1 MAKIKIIF
9 GPNTFFQKQIPENYI
24 PLEHYIR
31 FTDSL
36 TVNIFKEF
44 DYTKVEDY
52 LSSEIVVAE
61 TNAYSSIKTGAVQNF
76 KNILD
81 LLFDYSDGIFLQNP
95 PKNVLHMIRSN
106 YKRNIDYE
114 EILFRYKNINVNN
127 LKKINRYLRNNI
139 VGQDSALDRV
149 MANMYSL
156 TKNKKSKPIVLML
169 YGASGVGKTETAK
182 IISNVMG
189 GGLVRKQMSM
199 SKSNQSFS
207 YTFGSSH
214 DEPSLAKDLIQ
225 RETNIVLFDEF
236 DKAHPEIITAFYQ
249 LFDEGVFE
257 DSNYLVEMHN
267 SIIICTSNYRNENE
281 IRSALGDPIYFRF
294 DDIIFYNDLTLIS
307 KQILIERI
315 FENRWKLLTEKEIKF
330 LGNKEDLLDKYLSY
344 GNQLKNF
351 RHIDNLIKQDLNLT
365 LFKRIISDNS

>member
-1 MAKIKIIF
+1 MAF
-9 GPNTFFQKQIPENYI
+9 LFVSLNY
-24 PLEHYIR
+24 
-31 FTDSL
+31 
-36 TVNIFKEF
+36 
-44 DYTKVEDY
+44 
-52 LSSEIVVAE
+52 
-61 TNAYSSIKTGAVQNF
+61 TNG
-76 KNILD
+76 
-81 LLFDYSDGIFLQNP
+81 G
-95 PKNVLHMIRSN
+95 
-106 YKRNIDYE
+106 
-114 EILFRYKNINVNN
+114 YKNINVNN
-127 LKKINRYLRNNI
+127 LKKINRHLRNNI

-236 DKAHPEIITAFYQ
+236 DKAHPEILTAFYQ

-294 DDIIFYNDLTLIS
+294 DDIIFYNDLTLMV
-307 KQILIERI
+307 
-315 FENRWKLLTEKEIKF
+315 LLQSFKSTIK
-330 LGNKEDLLDKYLSY
+330 
-344 GNQLKNF
+344 
-351 RHIDNLIKQDLNLT
+351 
-365 LFKRIISDNS
+365 